1 MLLRYYSQFDG
12 QPVVARIKGQRV
24 RVGRGIGN
32 DIVLESPFVDEEA
45 VEFIREDER
54 WRIQVHALNGAE
66 LGGGKVGQ
74 GDSIWWDGSSSI
86 SIFPYVFQLYNAP
99 VEHYQAQPRFTH
111 EVHALVKAVHLDILD
126 LMHHCGSD
134 VPQTMEG
141 LLKVERSIENSAK
154 NQGLLQAGNDS
165 LAFDLAGACVRDQIL
180 TQLLDSQEN
189 ETSIIWQK
197 QVQWSALATAVE
209 LREAELARWVAS
221 CTSQLFAGLSDAKL
235 ETRIDRIERK
245 FWTIWD
251 QLKLRLAKPQC
262 HYLALRQLKK
272 QVKDILFGFG
282 PLEDL
287 LRMPTITE
295 IMVNASDE
303 IFVEKAG
310 VLQNSG
316 RQFVSDEV
324 TLTVIERIVG
334 CVGRRIDTAQPMVD
348 ARLPDGSRVNA
359 VIPPL
364 AVKGPCLTV
373 RKFAKQRFTM
383 ETLMSKKSIS
393 PQVVEFLEACVRSKR
408 SILVSGGTGTG
419 KTTLLNCLSQAI
431 PHRERIICIE
441 DTHELQLDHP
451 HTVFVE
457 CRDGNNE
464 GKGKV
469 VIRDLL
475 KNALRQ
481 RPDRLIVGEC
491 RSDEALDMLQ
501 AMNTGHDGSMTTIHA
516 NNPEDALRRLEVLV
530 RESGLPPDAIRQ
542 QIVSAIDIVVQL
554 TRLPDGKRCVTEVT
568 EVVGYDEVKQI
579 IRLRTIF
586 WSLFDENSSAI
597 ALRPTGCIPT
607 FVGEL
612 VRDGNI
618 HLDLFLNGVAETLKN
633 SLDSIA

>member
-12 QPVVARIKGQRV
+12 QPLVARILGQRV
-24 RVGRGIGN
+24 RVGRGSGN
-32 DIVLESPFVDEEA
+32 DIVLDSPFVDENALELLR
-45 VEFIREDER
+45 VDQR
-54 WRIQVHALNGAE
+54 WKIHVHALNGVE
-66 LGGGKVGQ
+66 LGGCKVLQ
-74 GDSIWWDGSSSI
+74 GDSTWWDGSSSI
-86 SIFPYVFQLYNAP
+86 TVFPYIFQLHHAP
-99 VEHYQAQPRFTH
+99 VPQQPSQARCTH
-111 EVHALVKAVHLDILD
+111 EVHVLVKAVHLDILE
-126 LMHHCGSD
+126 LMHHSGSD

-141 LLKVERSIENSAK
+141 LLTVERAIENSAK
-154 NQGLLQAGNDS
+154 NQGILLPANDS
-165 LAFDLAGACVRDQIL
+165 LASDLAGACVRDQIL
-180 TQLLDSQEN
+180 TQLLDRHEHDVPLV
-189 ETSIIWQK
+189 WQK

-209 LREAELARWVAS
+209 VREQELARLVAA
-221 CTSQLFAGLSDAKL
+221 CTSQLFSGLSDSRV
-235 ETRIDRIERK
+235 ETRIDQMDNG
-245 FWTIWD
+245 FWKLWD
-251 QLKLRLAKPQC
+251 QSKSRLAKPLC
-262 HYLALRQLKK
+262 HYLAMRQLKK

-287 LRMPTITE
+287 LRMPSITE

-310 VLQNSG
+310 ILQNSG

-334 CVGRRIDTAQPMVD
+334 CVGRRIDTAQPLVD

-373 RKFAKQRFTM
+373 RKFSKQRFTM
-383 ETLMSKKSIS
+383 KTLESKNSIS

-431 PHRERIICIE
+431 PQRERIICIE

-516 NNPEDALRRLEVLV
+516 NNPADALRRLEVLV

-554 TRLPDGKRCVTEVT
+554 TRMPDGKRCVTEVT
-568 EVVGYDEVKQI
+568 EVVGFDEVKQT

-586 WSLFDENSSAI
+586 QAVFDQIDSAI
-597 ALRPTGCIPT
+597 VLRPTGCVPT

-612 VRDGNI
+612 VRDGSI
-618 HLDLFLNGVAETLKN
+618 QLELFLNGITN
-633 SLDSIA
+633 N